1 MKIPKIFNIN
11 LRKINKIWIIA
22 IIIILIIIGYYV
34 VKSVFKSPTDGLV
47 IEKIQ
52 KGSVLQEVSET
63 GSIRATEDISLG
75 FKSIG
80 RISEI
85 NVSVGENVKKGDVL
99 AKLDLSQTSAQLQSA
114 KAALDSAKTEYDKL
128 VNGLTQEDIKTY
140 QNAVTSAKDDLQGV
154 YNSSRNTLNNAYTKI
169 YNSYTTVVSLQNDYF
184 GPMDQSGIKVLN
196 SRNDINTNMQDI
208 KKYLDG
214 DIDIALSRMTIALDN
229 IYNDLKIVREQCDEG
244 AYYSTVSAAYKTT
257 IDTQKEYINTASTSI
272 TTSQQDV
279 NSYKIALQKAEDN
292 LALKTANAR
301 PEDIDIYKA
310 SISQAQA
317 NVDALQSQLNDNYL
331 ASPINGK
338 ITDINMKR
346 GQIVSPSQSVIDLL
360 STEPFQIKV
369 NIYEQD
375 IVNVK
380 VGNSVK
386 INLVAFQKENF
397 TGKVLSID
405 PAETIVDNVLYY
417 EVTIDFSNQPEGVRS
432 GMTADIVIE
441 TNKKDN
447 VLKIPKNAVSQIE
460 GIDTVQVLK
469 GNKIENRTI
478 ILGLEGND
486 YLEVVSGLKE
496 GDQIITGKK

>member
-244 AYYSTVSAAYKTT
+244 AYYSTVSAADKTT

-405 PAETIVDNVLYY
+405 PAETIVDNVVYY